1 MNVDVEGRHS
11 YRLRSRVHG
20 EGYIL
25 VTRAHGIGAEVDVV
39 HAVGIHLNPLFTGI
53 NSDQF
58 ALGTGC
64 AAEQRSSR
72 NEDEKDV
79 FHIACRLILVIGYTS
94 TNSNLL
100 QFRIP
105 LEESR
110 VGVTVRHRDGFEL
123 EAVAQEYLM
132 RT

>member
-1 MNVDVEGRHS
+1 MNVDVEGRHG

-20 EGYIL
+20 ERNIL
-25 VTRAHGIGAEVDVV
+25 VTRAHGVGAEVDVV
-39 HAVGIHLNPLFTGI
+39 HTVRIHLNPLFTGI
-53 NSDQF
+53 NSNQF
-58 ALGTGC
+58 ALGSGS

-79 FHIACRLILVIGYTS
+79 FHVACRLILEIGYTS

-100 QFRIP
+100 LFRIP
-105 LEESR
+105 LEETR
-110 VGVTVRHRDGFEL
+110 VGVTVCYRDGFKL